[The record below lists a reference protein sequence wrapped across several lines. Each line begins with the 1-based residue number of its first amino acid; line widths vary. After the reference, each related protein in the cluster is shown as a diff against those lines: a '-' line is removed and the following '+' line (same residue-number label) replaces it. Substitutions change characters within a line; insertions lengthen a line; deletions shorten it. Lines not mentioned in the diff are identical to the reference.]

1 MFVAYSAYGP
11 ISEPQ
16 RTLFSFRG
24 QLHEAFGK
32 PPLQHY
38 WVFRG
43 EVRVVRNEAPRF
55 VKCRRKRLDGFRP
68 ERLIRAH
75 PLGASTAQIARPTR

>member
-1 MFVAYSAYGP
+1 VAYSAYGA

-16 RTLFSFRG
+16 RILFSFLG

-32 PPLQHY
+32 PPLQQH

-55 VKCRRKRLDGFRP
+55 VKRRRKRFDGFRP
-68 ERLIRAH
+68 ERIIRAH